1 MYQIT
6 TRQFNDQDKYL
17 IKQKVKVQSK
27 SNKLSKYLTNF
38 KFNPVEY

>member
-6 TRQFNDQDKYL
+6 TLQFHHQDKYL
-17 IKQKVKVQSK
+17 IKLRVKEKSK